1 MRSWYGRGKSL
12 QKAVTAC
19 CLVAFILFGYD
30 QGVFSNIV
38 TNENWIKQFNYPNDS
53 EEGIIVS
60 CYNLGC
66 LLGCFIN
73 FFVGEHLGR
82 RKTMWLAMVIVIVGA
97 ILQTTAFTVPH
108 LVIGRIVTGAGTGIK
123 TSTVPMY
130 QAEMCEGKTRGR
142 LISSE
147 VLFTAVGIVIAYW
160 FDFGMSYTDGAIA
173 WRLPI
178 AIQILFAVFVIGLVF
193 GLPESPRWLMNHGRE
208 REAVDVLCAVYDLEE
223 HDDFIVKEH
232 RAIQSAL
239 ELDNFSSKKSVWK
252 IFRNDEIK
260 TGQRV
265 LLAWG
270 MQLMNQVGG
279 INMIVYYIPTV
290 LQDNVGLTGKLPS
303 ILGGCIEVMFMIGS
317 LLPAFMLDRMGRRRT
332 MMIGS
337 FGLGVCMLMI
347 AALLSQVNEPHGK
360 EYASASVA
368 FFFLYMLIHGMS
380 INSVPWVYVPEILP
394 LEART
399 KGTAIGV
406 SSNWLWNFT
415 IVMITPVI
423 INRIQWKAYLIFMVT
438 NFIFI
443 PVVYF
448 FYPETGNLRLEDVDL
463 IFSRGGDPV
472 KQARLLAAELKA
484 NGRIES
490 EDNLDEKEIEAVVVE
505 HA

>member
-1 MRSWYGRGKSL
+1 MRTWYGRGRSL
-12 QKAVTAC
+12 QAAITAC
-19 CLVAFILFGYD
+19 CLVAFVLFGYD
-30 QGVFSNIV
+30 QGVFSGIV
-38 TNENWIKQFNYPNDS
+38 GNDDWRKQFNYPDDS

-66 LLGCFIN
+66 LLGCLVN
-73 FFVGEHLGR
+73 FFIGETLGR
-82 RKTMWLAMVIVIVGA
+82 RKTVWLAMGVVIVGA
-97 ILQTTAFTVPH
+97 VLQTTAFTVPH
-108 LVIGRIVTGAGTGIK
+108 LIIGRLVTGAGTGLK

-147 VLFTAVGIVIAYW
+147 VLFTAVGIVVAYW
-160 FDFGMSYTDGAIA
+160 FDFGMSFVGGPIA

-178 AIQILFAVFVIGLVF
+178 AMQIVFAIFVIVLVF
-193 GLPESPRWLMNHGRE
+193 GLLESPRWLMNHGQE
-208 REAVDVLCAVYDLEE
+208 QEAMEVLCAVYNKEQ
-223 HDDFIVKEH
+223 DDEYIVNER
-232 RAIQSAL
+232 RAILSAIELEDAVSKQS
-239 ELDNFSSKKSVWK
+239 FWK
-252 IFRNDEIK
+252 IFRNDEVK

-270 MQLMNQVGG
+270 IQLMNQVGG
-279 INMIVYYIPTV
+279 INLVVYFVPTV
-290 LQDNVGLTGKLPS
+290 LRNNVGMSAQLS
-303 ILGGCIEVMFMIGS
+303 QILGGCIQIMFMLGS
-317 LLPAFMLDRMGRRRT
+317 LLPAFMLDRMGRRKT

-337 FGLGVCMLMI
+337 FGLGVCMLMV
-347 AALLSQVNEPHGK
+347 AALLSQVNEPNGTA
-360 EYASASVA
+360 YASASVT

-415 IVMITPVI
+415 VVMITPVI

-438 NFIFI
+438 NLLFI
-443 PVVYF
+443 PIIYF
-448 FYPETGNLRLEDVDL
+448 FYPETSNLRLEDIDL

-472 KQARLLAAELKA
+472 KQARTMAAEIKA
-484 NGRIES
+484 YGYIQTEQQSN
-490 EDNLDEKEIEAVVVE
+490 EKEISGMEVE
-505 HA
+505 RV

>member
-1 MRSWYGRGKSL
+1 MRSWYGRGKPL
-12 QKAVTAC
+12 QKAITAC

-30 QGVFSNIV
+30 QGVFSSIV
-38 TNENWIKQFNYPNDS
+38 TNENWKKQFNYPNDS
-53 EEGIIVS
+53 KEGIIVAIT
-60 CYNLGC
+60 LVA
-66 LLGCFIN
+66 LN
-73 FFVGEHLGR
+73 FFVGENLGR
-82 RKTMWLAMVIVIVGA
+82 RKTMWLAMAVVIVGA
-97 ILQTTAFTVPH
+97 ILQTAAFTVPH
-108 LVIGRIVTGAGTGIK
+108 LGIGRIVTGAGTGIK

-160 FDFGMSYTDGAIA
+160 LDFGISYTDGAIA

-178 AIQILFAVFVIGLVF
+178 AIQIFFAIFVIVLVF

-290 LQDNVGLTGKLPS
+290 LQNNVGLTGKLPS
-303 ILGGCIEVMFMIGS
+303 ILGGCVEVMFMIGS

-423 INRIQWKAYLIFMVT
+423 INRIQWKAYIIFMMT
-438 NFIFI
+438 NFLFI

-490 EDNLDEKEIEAVVVE
+490 DDNLDEKEIEAVVIE

>member
-1 MRSWYGRGKSL
+1 MRSWYGRGRSL
-12 QKAVTAC
+12 QAAVTAC

-30 QGVFSNIV
+30 QGVFSGIV
-38 TNENWIKQFNYPNDS
+38 GNEDWRKQFGYPNDS

-66 LLGCFIN
+66 LLGCLIN
-73 FFVGEHLGR
+73 FFIGEFLGR
-82 RKTMWLAMVIVIVGA
+82 RKTIWLAMGVVIVGA

-108 LVIGRIVTGAGTGIK
+108 LIIGRLVTGAGTGLK

-147 VLFTAVGIVIAYW
+147 VLFTAVGIVVAYW
-160 FDFGMSYTDGAIA
+160 FDFGMSFVGGPIA

-178 AIQILFAVFVIGLVF
+178 AMQIVFAIFVIVLVF
-193 GLPESPRWLMNHGRE
+193 GLPESPRWLMNHCQE
-208 REAVDVLCAVYDLEE
+208 KEAIEVLCAVYDKQEHEE
-223 HDDFIVKEH
+223 YIVKE
-232 RAIQSAL
+232 RQAIVSAIEL
-239 ELDNFSSKKSVWK
+239 ETNASKKSFWS
-252 IFRNDEIK
+252 IFRNDEVK

-279 INMIVYYIPTV
+279 INLVVYYVPTV
-290 LQDNVGLTGKLPS
+290 LKQNVGLDSQLS
-303 ILGGCIEVMFMIGS
+303 QILGGCIQIMFMLGS

-337 FGLGVCMLMI
+337 FGLGVCMMMV
-347 AALLSQVNEPHGK
+347 AALLSQVDKPNGTS
-360 EYASASVA
+360 YASASVS
-368 FFFLYMLIHGMS
+368 FFFLFMLIHGMS

-415 IVMITPVI
+415 VVMITPVI
-423 INRIQWKAYLIFMVT
+423 INRIQWKAYLIFMIT
-438 NFIFI
+438 NFVFI

-472 KQARLLAAELKA
+472 KQARIMAAEIKA
-484 NGRIES
+484 HGYLVS
-490 EDNLDEKEIEAVVVE
+490 DQPGDEKEIDSVGVE
-505 HA
+505 HV

>member
-66 LLGCFIN
+66 LLGLN
-73 FFVGEHLGR
+73 FFVGEHLDR
-82 RKTMWLAMVIVIVGA
+82 RKTMWLAMAVVIVGA

-108 LVIGRIVTGAGTGIK
+108 LVIGRIATGAGTGIK
-123 TSTVPMY
+123 TSTKCAKGRFDAASSLQKSFSPLWESSLHTGSISACLIPTVPLLGVY
-130 QAEMCEGKTRGR
+130 
-142 LISSE
+142 SSR
-147 VLFTAVGIVIAYW
+147 FRS
-160 FDFGMSYTDGAIA
+160 F
-173 WRLPI
+173 
-178 AIQILFAVFVIGLVF
+178 FAVFVIVLVF

-279 INMIVYYIPTV
+279 INMIIYYIPTV
-290 LQDNVGLTGKLPS
+290 LQDNVRLTGKLPS

-463 IFSRGGDPV
+463 ILSRGGDPV
-472 KQARLLAAELKA
+472 KQARLLAAEIKV

-490 EDNLDEKEIEAVVVE
+490 DDNLDEKEIEAVVVE